1 MNRRISGLLVC
12 VIFFCAALTVAA
24 QQALAPNERVR
35 IVSISGDLK
44 AFLGQMPTNFDV
56 TIGFEID
63 PMHPQSRVSFEVMD
77 ATFADIMNAVV
88 KSTPEYQWREVGKA
102 VEIYPASGT
111 NPILDLTVNSF
122 HVKDVV
128 AVAALNQLFG
138 LNAVQDALQ
147 NSKLKLEPGSI
158 TPPVNPGRLV
168 TIDLE
173 RVKLRDVLSR
183 IATDSGFKFWTF
195 QLSGA
200 RREFLKISFVRE

>member
-1 MNRRISGLLVC
+1 MNRKISSLLVS
-12 VIFFCAALTVAA
+12 VIFFCSVLTVAA
-24 QQALAPNERVR
+24 QHALGPNERVR
-35 IVSISGDLK
+35 VVSLSGDLES
-44 AFLGQMPTNFDV
+44 FLRQMPTNFDV

-63 PMHPQSRVSFEVMD
+63 PLHPRSHVSFEVMD

-88 KSTPEYQWREVGKA
+88 KARPEYQWRQAGKV

-122 HVKDVV
+122 HVKEVA

-138 LNAVQDALQ
+138 LNEVQDALQ
-147 NSKLKLEPGSI
+147 NSKLKLDPGSI
-158 TPPVNPGRLV
+158 TPSINPGSLV

-173 RVKLRDVLSR
+173 SVKLRDILSR

-195 QLSGA
+195 QLSGG
-200 RREFLKISFVRE
+200 RREFLKISFIRD

>member
-1 MNRRISGLLVC
+1 MNGKISRLLVC
-12 VIFFCAALTVAA
+12 VIFFCSALTVAA
-24 QQALAPNERVR
+24 QQVLAPNERVR
-35 IVSISGDLK
+35 VVSLNGDLK
-44 AFLGQMPTNFDV
+44 AFLAQMPANFDV

-88 KSTPEYQWREVGKA
+88 KARPEYQWRQAGKI

-138 LNAVQDALQ
+138 LNEVQDALQ
-147 NSKLKLEPGSI
+147 NSKLKLEPGTI
-158 TPPVNPGRLV
+158 TPSSNPGSPV

-173 RVKLRDVLSR
+173 SVKLRDILSR

-200 RREFLKISFVRE
+200 RREFLKISFIRE

>member
-1 MNRRISGLLVC
+1 
-12 VIFFCAALTVAA
+12 
-24 QQALAPNERVR
+24 
-35 IVSISGDLK
+35 
-44 AFLGQMPTNFDV
+44 
-56 TIGFEID
+56 
-63 PMHPQSRVSFEVMD
+63 MD

-88 KSTPEYQWREVGKA
+88 KSTPVYQWRQVGKV
-102 VEIYPASGT
+102 VEIYPASGS

-138 LNAVQDALQ
+138 LNEVQDALQ
-147 NSKLKLEPGSI
+147 NSHLKLEPGSI
-158 TPPVNPGRLV
+158 TPPINAGRLV

-200 RREFLKISFVRE
+200 QREFLKISFVRE